1 MTNTKSSSIAE
12 SHLDKAFKTHK
23 IDILTYHH
31 EKNQI
36 EKRVKSI
43 YDDGSTCNKGSL
55 SHKTFQLSV
64 YNNVFNL
71 SRFNTIDKNE
81 FG

>member
-1 MTNTKSSSIAE
+1 MSNAKSSSIAE
-12 SHLDKAFKTHK
+12 SHLDNAFKTHK

-55 SHKTFQLSV
+55 PLFTRNSSL
-64 YNNVFNL
+64 NLNL
-71 SRFNTIDKNE
+71 S
-81 FG
+81 